1 MTAQL
6 QEQIVEVGQLESLV
20 LSLVDNKK
28 PQVTKR
34 LKKKKKEIF
43 SPRQVYIY
51 SLKVKNSFID
61 FVCAGLKYQASKDS
75 ELPPKLCLSA

>member
-6 QEQIVEVGQLESLV
+6 QEQMVEVGQLESLV

-34 LKKKKKEIF
+34 LKKKRKK
-43 SPRQVYIY
+43 Y
-51 SLKVKNSFID
+51 SLQGRYTSI
-61 FVCAGLKYQASKDS
+61 LYQEVHGSHIA
-75 ELPPKLCLSA
+75 EAWLGEF

>member
-34 LKKKKKEIF
+34 LKKKKKRNILSKTGIHLF
-43 SPRQVYIY
+43 SE
-51 SLKVKNSFID
+51 
-61 FVCAGLKYQASKDS
+61 S
-75 ELPPKLCLSA
+75 EKFFYRFCMCWFKISGK

>member
-34 LKKKKKEIF
+34 LKKKKKKK
-43 SPRQVYIY
+43 Y
-51 SLKVKNSFID
+51 SLQDRYTSI
-61 FVCAGLKYQASKDS
+61 L
-75 ELPPKLCLSA
+75 